1 MQERTAQSPLCP
13 VLPVSWPLARGLG
26 MSGAPALT
34 PGSWG
39 PPSAVSLASPA
50 SSCTSVSLSSQGEL
64 DPPARGP
71 SPHCDYVPTPS
82 ATSTREPS
90 WIVPML
96 PGASGLTPGIPSVRA
111 SALQWEQWA
120 SLFHSW
126 ETEVPSRDPQ
136 AKGHAARVWWCGPCF
151 LCPLG
156 RGKNVCLAVSS
167 LQGSQLGPALPHTW
181 EGVVPKLGHPEIL
194 AGWIPWAR
202 LACCLSKSSCWG
214 HRHQDSAGQ
223 SRVTPTSSWGP
234 PLWDSMTPAVG
245 TGRGTDPP
253 RPGPPPPRGRRPLP
267 LPSSLL
273 AVRFPLPGAASP
285 SVPSLLLKTQPRAS
299 SGTVTVTRAAGSG
312 VLTPRTGGRRKAST
326 GGVVHGSFQAAST
339 HSEVCGLDC
348 ARVGDPARPRQP

>member
-1 MQERTAQSPLCP
+1 
-13 VLPVSWPLARGLG
+13 

-90 WIVPML
+90 WIVPVL

-136 AKGHAARVWWCGPCF
+136 AKGHAASVWWCGPRF

-194 AGWIPWAR
+194 AGWIPWAQ

-223 SRVTPTSSWGP
+223 SRVTPHLFMGSAALGQHDTRGGDRERDRPSAPWASSPPGATASSPALLSPGRAVSSARCSLPICPLPAPENAAQGLIWNSDSHTGCRVWGA
-234 PLWDSMTPAVG
+234 DSADRRQAQG
-245 TGRGTDPP
+245 FDR
-253 RPGPPPPRGRRPLP
+253 RGR
-267 LPSSLL
+267 
-273 AVRFPLPGAASP
+273 AW
-285 SVPSLLLKTQPRAS
+285 
-299 SGTVTVTRAAGSG
+299 
-312 VLTPRTGGRRKAST
+312 
-326 GGVVHGSFQAAST
+326 
-339 HSEVCGLDC
+339 
-348 ARVGDPARPRQP
+348 